1 MNNESLDYES
11 LLNMTY
17 PWASR
22 HPRMS
27 MENRAAQFAPF
38 SALTGHGAAIAETSR
53 LTEEKIELSEDEQQN
68 LSKTLMDLIEDT
80 HHRPLVVITYF
91 KHDLNKSGGHY
102 VSVSGI
108 IKKFDRYERR
118 LLISDNIAI
127 PVDDILMI
135 ERTVE

>member
-1 MNNESLDYES
+1 MNNESPDYES

-38 SALTGHGAAIAETSR
+38 SALTGHGAAIAETGR
-53 LTEEKIELSEDEQQN
+53 FTEEKIELSEDEQQN
-68 LSKTLMDLIEDT
+68 LSKTLMDLIEGI
-80 HHRPLVVITYF
+80 HHRPFVVVTYF
-91 KHDLNKSGGHY
+91 KHDLNKSGGRY

-108 IKKFDRYERR
+108 IKRIDRYERR